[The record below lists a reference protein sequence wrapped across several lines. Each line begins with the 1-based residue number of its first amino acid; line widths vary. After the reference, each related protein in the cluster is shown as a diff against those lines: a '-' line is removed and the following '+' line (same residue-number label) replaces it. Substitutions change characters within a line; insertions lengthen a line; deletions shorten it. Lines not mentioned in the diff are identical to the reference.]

1 MRKTNKIS
9 KKEPSIVLKSW
20 FYSQS
25 LAKKLFVPIIFVLA
39 CAACLGVVSLYQIWA
54 MGNFLE
60 VLGGQYH
67 IAPDKIAKGV
77 QMFELFRYVT
87 IGIMLVG
94 LVFGSWLTHFIVKTV
109 ACKSLWYALVALE
122 KISEGDLRQN
132 INVKSNEEIGKL
144 FSAMKKIIEKLRS
157 FSCEISNLTTA
168 LSNNSKVL
176 LTTTREMNQSAR
188 EQADQTSQVA
198 SATLEMSQTILEM
211 TTNAEQA
218 SRVARE
224 TSEAANNG
232 MAAVAEV
239 TAEMNKIVN
248 SVQKSSV
255 TISKLGES
263 SEQIGEIV
271 ATIEDVA
278 DQTNLLALNAAIEA
292 ARAGEQG
299 RGFAVVADE
308 VRALAERTARATQ
321 EISRMIK
328 MIQVDTQQ
336 AVASMVTSK
345 KEADDGLVKAG
356 EASQALEHIVEASNN
371 SMDMI
376 SRIATATEQQATVTS
391 EVSTNIEK
399 IANETKSTE
408 SSAGEIQES
417 AQLLAKLSADLEHAA
432 AWFKVA

>member
-1 MRKTNKIS
+1 M
-9 KKEPSIVLKSW
+9 LKSW

-25 LAKKLFVPIIFVLA
+25 LATKLFIPFFFVIA
-39 CAACLGVVSLYQIWA
+39 CATCLGMVSLYQIWS
-54 MGNFLE
+54 MGNFLDA
-60 VLGGQYH
+60 LSGQYH
-67 IAPDKIAKGV
+67 IAPERIAKGV
-77 QMFELFRYVT
+77 QMFVFFRYVT
-87 IGIMLVG
+87 IGIMLVC
-94 LVFGSWLTHFIVKTV
+94 LVLGSWLSHFVVKTV

-157 FSCEISNLTTA
+157 FSNEVNNLTTA
-168 LSNNSKVL
+168 LANKSNEL
-176 LTTTREMNQSAR
+176 LTTTQAMEQSAR

-211 TTNAEQA
+211 TASAEQA

-239 TAEMNKIVN
+239 KAEMNKIVN

-255 TISKLGES
+255 TIGKLGES

-292 ARAGEQG
+292 ARAGEHG

-321 EISRMIK
+321 EIGRMIK
-328 MIQVDTQQ
+328 TIQVDTQQ
-336 AVASMVTSK
+336 AVASMVASK

-376 SRIATATEQQATVTS
+376 SRIATATEQQSSVTS
-391 EVSTNIEK
+391 EVSSNVEK

-408 SSAGEIQES
+408 ASAVEIEES
-417 AQLLAKLSADLEHAA
+417 AQLLAKLSADLEHTA

>member
-1 MRKTNKIS
+1 M
-9 KKEPSIVLKSW
+9 LKSW

-25 LAKKLFVPIIFVLA
+25 LATKLFIPFIFVIG
-39 CAACLGVVSLYQIWA
+39 CAACLGMVSLYQIWT
-54 MGNFLE
+54 MGNFLDA
-60 VLGGQYH
+60 LAGQYH
-67 IAPDKIAKGV
+67 IAPERIAKGV
-77 QMFELFRYVT
+77 HMFAFFRYVT

-94 LVFGSWLTHFIVKTV
+94 LVFSSWLTRFIVKTV

-157 FSCEISNLTTA
+157 FSNEINNLTTA

-211 TTNAEQA
+211 TASAEQA

-255 TISKLGES
+255 TIGKLGES

-292 ARAGEQG
+292 ARAGEHG

-321 EISRMIK
+321 EIGRMIK
-328 MIQVDTQQ
+328 TIQVDTQQ
-336 AVASMVTSK
+336 AVASMVASK

-376 SRIATATEQQATVTS
+376 SRIATATEQQSSVTS
-391 EVSTNIEK
+391 EVSSNVDK
-399 IANETKSTE
+399 IANETKATE
-408 SSAGEIQES
+408 SSAGEIEES

-432 AWFKVA
+432 SWFKVA

>member
-1 MRKTNKIS
+1 
-9 KKEPSIVLKSW
+9 
-20 FYSQS
+20 
-25 LAKKLFVPIIFVLA
+25 
-39 CAACLGVVSLYQIWA
+39 
-54 MGNFLE
+54 MGNFLD
-60 VLGGQYH
+60 VLAGQYH
-67 IAPDKIAKGV
+67 ITPERIANV
-77 QMFELFRYVT
+77 AQMLALFRYVT
-87 IGIMLVG
+87 VGIMLVG
-94 LVFGSWLTHFIVKTV
+94 LVFGSWLSHFVVKTV

-157 FSCEISNLTTA
+157 FSNEVNNLTTA
-168 LSNNSKVL
+168 LANNSNEL
-176 LTTTREMNQSAR
+176 LTTTQAMNLSAR

-211 TTNAEQA
+211 TASAEQA

-224 TSEAANNG
+224 TSEAASNG
-232 MAAVAEV
+232 MAAVYEV
-239 TAEMNKIVN
+239 TAEMHKIVN
-248 SVQKSSV
+248 SVQQSSV
-255 TISKLGES
+255 TIGKLGES

-321 EISRMIK
+321 EIGRMIK
-328 MIQVDTQQ
+328 TIQVDTQH
-336 AVASMVTSK
+336 AVASMVASK

-376 SRIATATEQQATVTS
+376 SRIATATEQQSSVTS
-391 EVSTNIEK
+391 EVSSNVEK

-408 SSAGEIQES
+408 ASAGEIQES
-417 AQLLAKLSADLEHAA
+417 AQLLAQLSADLEHTA

>member
-1 MRKTNKIS
+1 M
-9 KKEPSIVLKSW
+9 LKSW

-87 IGIMLVG
+87 IGIMVVG

-157 FSCEISNLTTA
+157 FSNEVNNLTSA
-168 LSNNSKVL
+168 LANKSNEL
-176 LTTTREMNQSAR
+176 LTTTQAMEQSAR

-292 ARAGEQG
+292 ARAGEHG

-321 EISRMIK
+321 EIGRMIK
-328 MIQVDTQQ
+328 TIQVDTQQ
-336 AVASMVTSK
+336 AVASMVASK

-376 SRIATATEQQATVTS
+376 SRIATATEQQSSVTS
-391 EVSTNIEK
+391 EVSTNIDK

>member
-1 MRKTNKIS
+1 MFIS
-9 KKEPSIVLKSW
+9 
-20 FYSQS
+20 YS
-25 LAKKLFVPIIFVLA
+25 FVIA
-39 CAACLGVVSLYQIWA
+39 CAACLGMVSLYQIWS
-54 MGNFLE
+54 MGNFLDA
-60 VLGGQYH
+60 LAGQYH
-67 IAPDKIAKGV
+67 IAPERIAEGAR
-77 QMFELFRYVT
+77 MFAFFRYAT

-94 LVFGSWLTHFIVKTV
+94 LAVCSWLTHFTVKTV
-109 ACKSLWYALVALE
+109 TCKSLWYALVALE

-132 INVKSNEEIGKL
+132 ITVKSNEEIGKL

-157 FSCEISNLTTA
+157 FSVEINSLTKT
-168 LSNNSKVL
+168 LSINSKEL
-176 LTTTREMNQSAR
+176 LSTTKEMNQSAR
-188 EQADQTSQVA
+188 EQAGQTSQVA
-198 SATLEMSQTILEM
+198 SATLEMSQTIQDM
-211 TTNAEQA
+211 ATIAEQA
-218 SRVARE
+218 ARASRE

-239 TAEMNKIVN
+239 TAEMHKIVS
-248 SVQKSSV
+248 SVQMSSE

-292 ARAGEQG
+292 ARAGDQG

-321 EISRMIK
+321 EIGRMIK
-328 MIQVDTQQ
+328 TIQVDTQQ
-336 AVASMVTSK
+336 AVASMVASK
-345 KEADDGLVKAG
+345 KEADGGLVKAG

-376 SRIATATEQQATVTS
+376 SRIATATEQQSSVTS
-391 EVSTNIEK
+391 AVSSNVEK

>member
-1 MRKTNKIS
+1 MHKTNSIS
-9 KKEPSIVLKSW
+9 QKEPSIVLKSW

-25 LAKKLFVPIIFVLA
+25 LAKKLFIPVVFVIV
-39 CAACLGVVSLYQIWA
+39 CAACLGMVSLYQIWA
-54 MGNFLE
+54 MGNFLDA
-60 VLGGQYH
+60 LAGQYH
-67 IAPDKIAKGV
+67 IAPERIAKGV
-77 QMFELFRYVT
+77 RMFASFRYVT
-87 IGIMLVG
+87 IGIMVAG

-157 FSCEISNLTTA
+157 FSNEVNNLTTA
-168 LSNNSKVL
+168 LANKSNEL
-176 LTTTREMNQSAR
+176 LTTTQAMEQSAR

-198 SATLEMSQTILEM
+198 SATLEMSQTIMEM
-211 TTNAEQA
+211 TASAEQA

-255 TISKLGES
+255 TIGKLGES

-292 ARAGEQG
+292 ARAGEHG

-321 EISRMIK
+321 EIGRMIK
-328 MIQVDTQQ
+328 TIQADTQQ
-336 AVASMVTSK
+336 AVASMVASK
-345 KEADDGLVKAG
+345 KEADDGLIKAG

-376 SRIATATEQQATVTS
+376 SRIATATEQQSSVTS
-391 EVSTNIEK
+391 EVSSNVEK
-399 IANETKSTE
+399 IANETKATE
-408 SSAGEIQES
+408 ASAGEIEES
-417 AQLLAKLSADLEHAA
+417 AQLLAKLSADLEHTA

>member
-1 MRKTNKIS
+1 
-9 KKEPSIVLKSW
+9 
-20 FYSQS
+20 
-25 LAKKLFVPIIFVLA
+25 
-39 CAACLGVVSLYQIWA
+39 
-54 MGNFLE
+54 MGNFLDA
-60 VLGGQYH
+60 LAGQYH
-67 IAPDKIAKGV
+67 IAPEQIAKGV
-77 QMFELFRYVT
+77 HMFAFFRYVT

-94 LVFGSWLTHFIVKTV
+94 LVFSSWLTRFIVKTV

-157 FSCEISNLTTA
+157 FSNEVNNLTTA
-168 LSNNSKVL
+168 LANKSNEL
-176 LTTTREMNQSAR
+176 LTTTQAMEQSAR

-211 TTNAEQA
+211 TASAEQA

-255 TISKLGES
+255 TIGKLGES

-292 ARAGEQG
+292 ARAGEHG

-321 EISRMIK
+321 EIGRMIK
-328 MIQVDTQQ
+328 TIQVDTQQ
-336 AVASMVTSK
+336 AVASMVASK

-376 SRIATATEQQATVTS
+376 SRIATATEQQSSVTS
-391 EVSTNIEK
+391 EVSSNVDK
-399 IANETKSTE
+399 IANETKATE
-408 SSAGEIQES
+408 ASAGEIEES